1 MERVFHYVS
10 HKHGTKKALGT
21 REVFAE
27 EEEIQS
33 DGTVLKKV
41 QYILSDS
48 INLGLYLSKI
58 VD

>member
-10 HKHGTKKALGT
+10 RKHGTKKALGT

-27 EEEIQS
+27 EEEIQP

-41 QYILSDS
+41 QQLI
-48 INLGLYLSKI
+48 
-58 VD
+58 